1 MDARRGRCKHG
12 EVIQREAAWP
22 RGVTAKMRGTRRPA
36 ATVPARDGC
45 VQFSGPSA
53 CGSSELDRRLAYKRP
68 CASRTARSARACPK
82 WGLKCCRSKMSR
94 PTDWWRTPSAS
105 CAWRRT
111 GECAAPGGRRSGAPR
126 PGRRPRRGRRP
137 PLLAQDPWRLSRL
150 SLLVHAGGRD
160 RSSPGMSGWAASS
173 PSSPGSAPTSGSS
186 GSCPTLRCARGGAPR
201 TALPRCTCMPQPAR
215 HWRLR
220 CRLAKARTTCM
231 DRIWRPCFDS
241 APNRRPPPPPP
252 PLPSTMQAGLSVAAM
267 VVPQGMSYAQNLA
280 FLPQVYGLV
289 SGDAARNCNGV
300 DASRRAASVAL
311 SRCCCLWSCTAA
323 PQCFACHHC
332 LGWTCAAELVPSL
345 RPCHA
350 HSLHFPCSRGRVL
363 APGVLN
369 DAPSPPACLPACL
382 QYGAFTPC
390 IFYAL
395 LGSSR
400 QLVGGCVLPD
410 GAGQHVP
417 SSMQSTA
424 ARMRLIVRY
433 QEGSGPA
440 AATAK
445 RSIQT
450 RPNNNSIHPLHP
462 PTQPTAHRLWG
473 QCPSPLSSWGR
484 ACPTSTGNSRV
495 RRRGLP
501 ATGHAAAAAAARSVR
516 PNRQPPPPSPPPL
529 Q

>member
-1 MDARRGRCKHG
+1 MLH
-12 EVIQREAAWP
+12 V
-22 RGVTAKMRGTRRPA
+22 V
-36 ATVPARDGC
+36 
-45 VQFSGPSA
+45 
-53 CGSSELDRRLAYKRP
+53 L
-68 CASRTARSARACPK
+68 
-82 WGLKCCRSKMSR
+82 
-94 PTDWWRTPSAS
+94 
-105 CAWRRT
+105 
-111 GECAAPGGRRSGAPR
+111 
-126 PGRRPRRGRRP
+126 
-137 PLLAQDPWRLSRL
+137 PLL
-150 SLLVHAGGRD
+150 
-160 RSSPGMSGWAASS
+160 
-173 PSSPGSAPTSGSS
+173 
-186 GSCPTLRCARGGAPR
+186 
-201 TALPRCTCMPQPAR
+201 
-215 HWRLR
+215 
-220 CRLAKARTTCM
+220 
-231 DRIWRPCFDS
+231 
-241 APNRRPPPPPP
+241 
-252 PLPSTMQAGLSVAAM
+252 
-267 VVPQGMSYAQNLA
+267 
-280 FLPQVYGLV
+280 
-289 SGDAARNCNGV
+289 
-300 DASRRAASVAL
+300 
-311 SRCCCLWSCTAA
+311 
-323 PQCFACHHC
+323 
-332 LGWTCAAELVPSL
+332 PSL
-345 RPCHA
+345 AAAVCGRAQQHRNALLATIAWVGLAQRNWCRRCGRAMPIIV
-350 HSLHFPCSRGRVL
+350 LHFPCSRGRVL

-369 DAPSPPACLPACL
+369 DAPSPPACLPACFAVWRIHSVHPSTL
-382 QYGAFTPC
+382 C
-390 IFYAL
+390 W
-395 LGSSR
+395 GSSR